1 MIKKILLFISIIIL
15 IVFTTLTKN
24 STKKLDKKIFEIK
37 ENIRVLQDKHELVLL
52 EYNYLTSPK
61 KLMQYQ
67 KKYFDNELFEADIQN
82 FNWLEINNKE
92 IKIKKVVS
100 NNE

>member
-1 MIKKILLFISIIIL
+1 MKKLFFFIPVILLIFA
-15 IVFTTLTKN
+15 TTVTKN

-37 ENIRVLQDKHELVLL
+37 ENVRVLQEKFELEML

-61 KLMQYQ
+61 KLMEYQ
-67 KKYFDNELFEADIQN
+67 KKYFDNELLEADIQSL
-82 FNWLEINNKE
+82 NWLEINNKE